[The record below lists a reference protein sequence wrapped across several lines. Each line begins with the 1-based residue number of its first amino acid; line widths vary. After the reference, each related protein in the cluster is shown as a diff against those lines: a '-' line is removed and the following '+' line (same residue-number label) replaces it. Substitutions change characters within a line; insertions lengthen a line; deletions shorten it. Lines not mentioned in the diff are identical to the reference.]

1 MLLSSARWARGK
13 AVDPVLAGLVH
24 HSTDETRRKVVEALG
39 WRLRKRGGAAE
50 PLRKVLT
57 HRDPMTQFFA
67 AEGLARAGRGEGL
80 NVLLASID
88 FATDLGIRQRAV
100 QALGE
105 LADERA
111 LEVLLKL
118 AGEDGH
124 ALQEPAAEAIGH
136 LGRSSRADEVFKLLE
151 RHARGDTGVA
161 WRALRGLRWLD
172 TRAGWQVIR
181 TRVADPSCSFC
192 VEAVELLGYNDDP
205 ATRDLLLRLLA
216 QEEDD
221 SMVGAAMAAARRL
234 WGRDGLEPDY
244 AVLQN
249 EGVVNLD
256 DYDELVQSVCK
267 RGDARRLLEIVSRCP
282 AEVRPEVTVG
292 LLSRAD
298 LPVAEA
304 IAALDNPHPVPV
316 LIAAEILGRAGA
328 RAAGKAAGTTLES
341 ALAKWRKIWEEKRP
355 WFNDEDQDWFGR
367 PEPASTI
374 TDCVRGLVWAAGR
387 LGVARDAVVEAAS
400 ARPDDPEYQ
409 PIRLAALLALDSGEG
424 GISPK
429 AQAALESAALNG
441 AAEVRAAAAQVLAR
455 RHPKGAM
462 ALAERLLSDR
472 VSFNRLTRN
481 GMLPID
487 DTLRAAARQVHYQ
500 GVVLPGL
507 IDRADVA
514 ALAAVAEDR
523 TLPEATRTG
532 AVEGLAAM
540 GREPAEEVLRRIG
553 ARAGEDEELCKAA
566 WRGLRRSQRARRKA
580 KLRIP
585 QAEVTS

>member
-1 MLLSSARWARGK
+1 
-13 AVDPVLAGLVH
+13 VH
-24 HSTDETRRKVVEALG
+24 HSTDEIRRKVVEVLG
-39 WRLRKRGGAAE
+39 WRLRKRGGEAE

-88 FATDLGIRQRAV
+88 FVTDLGIRHRAV

-111 LEVLLKL
+111 FEVLLKL

-124 ALQEPAAEAIGH
+124 ALQERAAEAIGH
-136 LGRSSRADEVFKLLE
+136 LGRSSKADEVFKLLE
-151 RHARGDTGVA
+151 RLAKRDTGVA
-161 WRALRGLRWLD
+161 WHALKGLRWLD

-181 TRVADPSCSFC
+181 ARVADLSYPFR
-192 VEAVELLGYNDDP
+192 VQAVEVLGYNDDP

-216 QEEDD
+216 EEEADKL
-221 SMVGAAMAAARRL
+221 VGAAMAAARRL
-234 WGRDGLEPDY
+234 WGRDGLEPDF

-249 EGVVNLD
+249 EGVVDLD
-256 DYDELVQSVCK
+256 DYDELVQNVCK
-267 RGDARRLLEIVSRCP
+267 RGDPRRLLEIVSRCP
-282 AEVRPEVTVG
+282 AEVRPELTVG
-292 LLSRAD
+292 LLSRAE

-304 IAALDNPHPVPV
+304 VAALDNPHPVPV

-328 RAAGKAAGTTLES
+328 RSAGKAAGPALES
-341 ALAKWRKIWEEKRP
+341 ALAKWRQVWEEKRP
-355 WFNDEDQDWFGR
+355 KFDDYQQDWFGR

-387 LGVARDAVVEAAS
+387 LGVARDAVAEAAS

-409 PIRLAALLALDSGEG
+409 PIRLAAVLALDSGDG
-424 GISPK
+424 VTSPK

-441 AAEVRAAAAQVLAR
+441 TPEVRAAAAQLLAR
-455 RHPKGAM
+455 RNPKGVAT
-462 ALAERLLSDR
+462 LAERLLSDR

-481 GMLPID
+481 GALPAE

-500 GVVLPGL
+500 GVVLPAL

-580 KLRIP
+580 KLPMP